1 MERPL
6 TLKPLNIQ
14 DENANIRWKKAP
26 VDGKSK
32 SSKPVS
38 KKGGAAIESR
48 KALKDITNKTFLNL
62 EASSQKKGLQNKC
75 DVVEDACIHHVLETK
90 AQSEKSAIN
99 EKLNIAEEGFLHDH
113 RNCIKAQMA
122 ASELN
127 FFDTVLPGHD
137 KAESRTKKAK
147 SDLDISSLGCY
158 PEPEEIPMPEFA
170 DWFKSWWKSPPSS
183 PTCWDS
189 PPVFPFSWDHDS
201 VELTLKEEDETCT

>member
-14 DENANIRWKKAP
+14 DENAAVQRKKAP

-38 KKGGAAIESR
+38 KKGGAAPESR
-48 KALKDITNKTFLNL
+48 KALNDITNKTFVNL
-62 EASSQKKGLQNKC
+62 EASSPKKGKKKC
-75 DVVEDACIHHVLETK
+75 DVVKDGCIRHVLGTEAPSKKNT
-90 AQSEKSAIN
+90 IN

-113 RNCIKAQMA
+113 RKCMKAQIA
-122 ASELN
+122 AQELD
-127 FFDTVLPGHD
+127 FLETVFPGHD
-137 KAESRTKKAK
+137 KAESRMEKAK
-147 SDLDISSLGCY
+147 RDLDISSLGCY

-183 PTCWDS
+183 PTHWDS
-189 PPVFPFSWDHDS
+189 PPVSPFSWDHDS
-201 VELTLKEEDETCT
+201 IELTLKEEDESCE